1 MYNFHYQIFNY
12 QKSVL
17 IHFRISDSGFPI
29 DSVNTS
35 DTQKKVNTSDI
46 QKNNVI
52 KNIKDSRNSVTGS
65 YNGLMSL
72 C

>member
-29 DSVNTS
+29 DL
-35 DTQKKVNTSDI
+35 VNTSDI